1 MAPKT
6 HDVDLSHGGRQ
17 NIRKVEK
24 EVGLGT
30 KRPDQHVYQKD
41 DRNHRSKFHKRFHLA
56 LRWSLISLAAGIADL
71 QKAARRSRSIPRTP
85 FGGLESSSIVGLRC

>member
-6 HDVDLSHGGRQ
+6 HDVDLSHNGGK
-17 NIRKVEK
+17 IARKLEK
-24 EVGLGT
+24 GVALGA

-41 DRNHRSKFHKRFHLA
+41 DGDQRSKFHKHFHLA

-85 FGGLESSSIVGLRC
+85 FGWTGI